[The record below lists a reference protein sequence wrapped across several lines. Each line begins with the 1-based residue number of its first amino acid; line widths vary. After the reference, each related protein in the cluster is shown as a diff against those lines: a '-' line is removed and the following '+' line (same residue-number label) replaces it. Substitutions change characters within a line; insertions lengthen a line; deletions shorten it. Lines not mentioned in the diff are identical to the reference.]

1 MKKSLLALM
10 ATAAIGM
17 SALSAVAQ
25 DEVLSGYV
33 AEMDWRNA
41 SYPISSYK
49 TYSGAQTLYPV
60 SKMDVAIQEA
70 ETYTIKELVYPISDL
85 KPLPETGKFEVEISL
100 GKSNED
106 AMTDWFPESVLTS
119 VFSGTIDLSDAT
131 IQSDKCITIP
141 LATEFVMSKGESL
154 VVTMQTSVI
163 EKFSSELYFGNPYS
177 TSGIHTYYYTSD
189 QGSASFDDII
199 AGNVQLS
206 DITKSS
212 SSESTTLM
220 IRYVLGGEVG
230 GGEILEATVAGM
242 DYKNSSYPINSN
254 KVGKYQGCQTLY
266 PASSMNADLQ
276 AAPAYA
282 VKELILPFSN
292 HSTVTSYPTS
302 GKVQMKIYLGTSD
315 NITLD
320 AFIPESELVEVF
332 NGEIDMASPQIQSE
346 KALRFPVDANFV
358 VNQGK
363 SLVVAYQHEITEA
376 FSGLLY
382 FGDPGAG
389 GGTHTRYYDNATAN
403 KAFAD
408 NPGCNTSEYVTSL
421 NIKYALADPQGG
433 GIGDIGDIVEA
444 KVVGGSYS
452 TNEHPIGVNSW
463 NLYSASQ
470 TLYPASVLDRAVKVE
485 AYTVKELVYPLLTVP
500 SAGKIKVTA
509 MLATTDA
516 TSLSTAMP
524 QDAFTVVASGV
535 QIDFST
541 VTDGCLRIPLTK
553 PYIMH
558 KGESMVVGLLA
569 DIDEYNRPNP
579 YPAFINGDTG
589 VAGDHTLYR
598 TGDGEPLGVTDVNLR
613 TQFAGGLN
621 LVFMIG
627 EEEGPQPVDVVDL
640 AATGLT
646 APAGDIYTGKPY
658 DFVANVK
665 NNGTETVENYIVE
678 IVNVEN
684 NEVLAAVENPKSVLS
699 MLEVS
704 VPVSVTFEQGGN
716 YQLAARVTLEGDED
730 SENDLSEPVA
740 VDVLSLDYKAVSV
753 TGDTEVLPGE
763 EHTYT
768 VTVANDGN
776 SELTGYSV
784 ELYVVRNEIADQL
797 IGSSYENPAIA
808 AGNTAVFEFKH
819 SFALAGEYGLKA
831 VVNIEG
837 GEPSETPVLEVS
849 SLLEGIL
856 SPVIKE
862 QLPKWDG
869 SEYDLMNRAFCRR
882 EKKTAS
888 QLLYPA
894 SFFGNHQNDYQL
906 QSLTLTVVKEEYI
919 VEPMHVRIY
928 MAQTDRT
935 EGYEKSGQINTV
947 PADEFQLVYDGLLS
961 TEQSPEKSQEVELKL
976 QKLFTLESG
985 KSLVLNVEAVMQRAG
1000 YTALLLASAP
1010 TDANYLVYSY
1020 SESIYNDYNKC
1031 FVANTLPC
1039 ITFGYALE
1047 PLPAVTDIEATSL
1060 SVPTEDVNAG
1070 NALNFRVYF
1079 ENKGTVDIEEYTIEL
1094 LSIDADGEA
1103 TILQSYDGI
1112 RYLAPGQ
1119 SSNQPVSYTFEEA
1132 GEYKLAARLIV
1143 EGDADETNNETP
1155 AVELTV
1161 SKMSGLENLVAE
1173 GSLSYNAAARTID
1186 VNLGA
1191 CVVSVCDLAGR
1202 AVAVYEVEGAAQLP
1216 VSLPAGV
1223 YVVNANGKALKIRI

>member
-1 MKKSLLALM
+1 M
-10 ATAAIGM
+10 AATAIGM

-25 DEVLSGYV
+25 DEV
-33 AEMDWRNA
+33 
-41 SYPISSYK
+41 
-49 TYSGAQTLYPV
+49 
-60 SKMDVAIQEA
+60 
-70 ETYTIKELVYPISDL
+70 
-85 KPLPETGKFEVEISL
+85 
-100 GKSNED
+100 
-106 AMTDWFPESVLTS
+106 
-119 VFSGTIDLSDAT
+119 
-131 IQSDKCITIP
+131 
-141 LATEFVMSKGESL
+141 
-154 VVTMQTSVI
+154 
-163 EKFSSELYFGNPYS
+163 
-177 TSGIHTYYYTSD
+177 
-189 QGSASFDDII
+189 
-199 AGNVQLS
+199 
-206 DITKSS
+206 
-212 SSESTTLM
+212 
-220 IRYVLGGEVG
+220 
-230 GGEILEATVAGM
+230 LEATVAGM

-254 KVGKYQGCQTLY
+254 SVGKYQGCQTLY

-292 HSTVTSYPTS
+292 HSSVTSYPTA

-315 NITLD
+315 NTTLD

-389 GGTHTRYYDNATAN
+389 SGTHTRYYDNATAN

-408 NPGCNTSEYVTSL
+408 NPGCNTSGYVTSL
-421 NIKYALADPQGG
+421 NIKYTLADPEEEPGG
-433 GIGDIGDIVEA
+433 EIGDIVEA

-452 TNEHPIGVNSW
+452 TTEHPICVNSW

-470 TLYPASVLDRAVKVE
+470 SLYPASVLDAAVKVE
-485 AYTVKELVYPLLTVP
+485 TYTVKELVYPLLTAP
-500 SAGKIKVTA
+500 SSGKVKVTS
-509 MLATTDA
+509 DA
-516 TSLSTAMP
+516 TVLSEALP
-524 QDAFTVVASGV
+524 QEAFTVVASGV
-535 QIDFST
+535 EIDFST

-569 DIDEYNRPNP
+569 EIDEYNRPNP

-589 VAGDHTLYR
+589 VTGAHTRYYYGDS
-598 TGDGEPLGVTDVNLR
+598 EPLGVTNVNYD
-613 TQFAGGLN
+613 TQYVGGLN

-627 EEEGPQPVDVVDL
+627 EEEEPQPVDVVDL
-640 AATGLT
+640 AAIGLT
-646 APAGDIYTGKPY
+646 VPSGEIYAGKPY
-658 DFVANVK
+658 EFIANLK
-665 NNGTETVENYIVE
+665 NNGTQTVENYKVE

-684 NEVLAAVENPKSVLS
+684 NEVLASVEDPKSILS
-699 MLEVS
+699 LLEVS
-704 VPVSVTFEQGGN
+704 VPMTVTFENGGN
-716 YQLAARVTLEGDED
+716 YQLAARVTIEGDED
-730 SENDLSEPVA
+730 NENDCSEPVA
-740 VDVLSLDYKAVSV
+740 VEVLSLDYKAVSV
-753 TGDTEVLPGE
+753 TGKTEVLPGE
-763 EHTYT
+763 EQTYT

-784 ELYVVRNEIADQL
+784 ELYVVRDQIADQL
-797 IGSSYENPAIA
+797 IGSSYENAAIA
-808 AGNTAVFEFKH
+808 AGETAEFEFKH
-819 SFALAGEYGLKA
+819 SFELAGEYGLKA

-837 GEPSETPVLEVS
+837 GEPSVTPVLEVS

-862 QLPKWDG
+862 QLPKWNG
-869 SEYDLMNRAFCRR
+869 TEFDLQNRAFCRR
-882 EKKTAS
+882 DYKNTAC
-888 QLLYPA
+888 QILYPA
-894 SFFGNHQNDYQL
+894 SFFGEHQNDYQL
-906 QSLTLTVVKEEYI
+906 QSLTLTVVKEEYVI
-919 VEPMHVRIY
+919 EPMYIKVY

-935 EGYEKSGQINTV
+935 SGYTKESDQVEVV
-947 PADEFQLVYDGLLS
+947 PAEDFVLVYDGLLS
-961 TEQSPEKSQEVELKL
+961 TIQSPDKTQDVELKL

-985 KSLVLNVEAVMQRAG
+985 KGLVLNVEATMQRAG
-1000 YTALLLASAP
+1000 YTALLLASAT
-1010 TDANYLVYSY
+1010 TDVNHLCYNYNK
-1020 SESIYNDYNKC
+1020 SIYGEYNRAC
-1031 FVANTLPC
+1031 YVANTLPC

-1047 PLPAVTDIEATSL
+1047 PLPAVADIEATSL

-1070 NALNFRVYF
+1070 EELTFRVNF

-1094 LSIDADGEA
+1094 LSIAGDGEA
-1103 TILQSYDGI
+1103 TVLETYEGI

-1119 SSNQPVSYTFEEA
+1119 TSNQPMKYTFEEA

-1143 EGDADETNNETP
+1143 EGDADDTNNQTP

-1161 SKMSGLENLVAE
+1161 GEKSGIENLVAE

>member
-1 MKKSLLALM
+1 M
-10 ATAAIGM
+10 AATAIGM

-25 DEVLSGYV
+25 DEV
-33 AEMDWRNA
+33 
-41 SYPISSYK
+41 
-49 TYSGAQTLYPV
+49 
-60 SKMDVAIQEA
+60 
-70 ETYTIKELVYPISDL
+70 
-85 KPLPETGKFEVEISL
+85 
-100 GKSNED
+100 
-106 AMTDWFPESVLTS
+106 
-119 VFSGTIDLSDAT
+119 
-131 IQSDKCITIP
+131 
-141 LATEFVMSKGESL
+141 
-154 VVTMQTSVI
+154 
-163 EKFSSELYFGNPYS
+163 
-177 TSGIHTYYYTSD
+177 
-189 QGSASFDDII
+189 
-199 AGNVQLS
+199 
-206 DITKSS
+206 
-212 SSESTTLM
+212 
-220 IRYVLGGEVG
+220 
-230 GGEILEATVAGM
+230 LEATVAGM

-254 KVGKYQGCQTLY
+254 SVGKYQGCQTLY

-292 HSTVTSYPTS
+292 HSSVTSYPTA

-315 NITLD
+315 NTTLD

-389 GGTHTRYYDNATAN
+389 SGTHTRYYDNATAN

-408 NPGCNTSEYVTSL
+408 NPGCNTSGYVTSL
-421 NIKYALADPQGG
+421 NIKYTLADPEEEPGG
-433 GIGDIGDIVEA
+433 EIGDIVEA

-452 TNEHPIGVNSW
+452 TTEHPICVNSW

-470 TLYPASVLDRAVKVE
+470 SLYPASVLDAAVKVE
-485 AYTVKELVYPLLTVP
+485 TYTVKELVYPLLTAP
-500 SAGKIKVTA
+500 SSGKVKVTA
-509 MLATTDA
+509 LLATSDA
-516 TSLSTAMP
+516 TVLSEALP
-524 QDAFTVVASGV
+524 QEAFTVVASGV
-535 QIDFST
+535 ST

-569 DIDEYNRPNP
+569 EIDEYNRPNP

-589 VAGDHTLYR
+589 VTGAHTRYYYGDS
-598 TGDGEPLGVTDVNLR
+598 EPLGVTNVNYD
-613 TQFAGGLN
+613 TQYVGGLN

-627 EEEGPQPVDVVDL
+627 EEEEPQPVDVVDL
-640 AATGLT
+640 AAIGLT
-646 APAGDIYTGKPY
+646 VPSGEIYAGKPY
-658 DFVANVK
+658 EFIANLK
-665 NNGTETVENYIVE
+665 NNGTQTVENYKVE

-684 NEVLAAVENPKSVLS
+684 NEVLASVEDPKSILS
-699 MLEVS
+699 LLEVS
-704 VPVSVTFEQGGN
+704 VPMTVTFENGGN
-716 YQLAARVTLEGDED
+716 YQLAARVTIEGDED
-730 SENDLSEPVA
+730 NENDCSEPVA
-740 VDVLSLDYKAVSV
+740 VEVLSLDYKAVSV
-753 TGDTEVLPGE
+753 TGKTEVLPGE
-763 EHTYT
+763 EQTYT

-784 ELYVVRNEIADQL
+784 ELYVVRDQIADQL
-797 IGSSYENPAIA
+797 IGSSYENAAIA
-808 AGNTAVFEFKH
+808 AGETAEFEFKH
-819 SFALAGEYGLKA
+819 SFELAGEYGLKA

-837 GEPSETPVLEVS
+837 GEPSVTPVLEVS

-862 QLPKWDG
+862 QLPKWNG
-869 SEYDLMNRAFCRR
+869 TEFDLQNRAFCRR
-882 EKKTAS
+882 DYKNTAC
-888 QLLYPA
+888 QILYPA
-894 SFFGNHQNDYQL
+894 SFFGEHQNDYQL
-906 QSLTLTVVKEEYI
+906 QSLTLTVVKEEYVI
-919 VEPMHVRIY
+919 EPMYIKVY

-935 EGYEKSGQINTV
+935 SGYTKESDQVEVV
-947 PADEFQLVYDGLLS
+947 PAEDFVLVYDGLLS
-961 TEQSPEKSQEVELKL
+961 TIQSPDKTQDVELKL

-985 KSLVLNVEAVMQRAG
+985 KGLVLNVEATMQRAG
-1000 YTALLLASAP
+1000 YTALLLASAT
-1010 TDANYLVYSY
+1010 TDVNHLCYNYNK
-1020 SESIYNDYNKC
+1020 SIYGEYNRAC
-1031 FVANTLPC
+1031 YVANTLPC

-1047 PLPAVTDIEATSL
+1047 PLPAVADIEATSL

-1070 NALNFRVYF
+1070 EELTFRVNF

-1094 LSIDADGEA
+1094 LSIAGDGEA
-1103 TILQSYDGI
+1103 TVLETYEGI

-1119 SSNQPVSYTFEEA
+1119 TSNQPMKYTFEEA

-1143 EGDADETNNETP
+1143 EGDADDTNNQTP

-1161 SKMSGLENLVAE
+1161 GEKSGIENLVAE

>member
-1 MKKSLLALM
+1 M
-10 ATAAIGM
+10 AATAIGM

-25 DEVLSGYV
+25 DEV
-33 AEMDWRNA
+33 
-41 SYPISSYK
+41 
-49 TYSGAQTLYPV
+49 
-60 SKMDVAIQEA
+60 
-70 ETYTIKELVYPISDL
+70 
-85 KPLPETGKFEVEISL
+85 
-100 GKSNED
+100 
-106 AMTDWFPESVLTS
+106 
-119 VFSGTIDLSDAT
+119 
-131 IQSDKCITIP
+131 
-141 LATEFVMSKGESL
+141 
-154 VVTMQTSVI
+154 
-163 EKFSSELYFGNPYS
+163 
-177 TSGIHTYYYTSD
+177 
-189 QGSASFDDII
+189 
-199 AGNVQLS
+199 
-206 DITKSS
+206 
-212 SSESTTLM
+212 
-220 IRYVLGGEVG
+220 
-230 GGEILEATVAGM
+230 LEATVAGM

-254 KVGKYQGCQTLY
+254 SVGKYQGCQTLY
-266 PASSMNADLQ
+266 PASSMSADLQ

-292 HSTVTSYPTS
+292 HSSVTSYPTA

-315 NITLD
+315 NTTLD

-389 GGTHTRYYDNATAN
+389 SGTHTRYYDNATAN

-408 NPGCNTSEYVTSL
+408 NPGCSTSGYVTSL
-421 NIKYALADPQGG
+421 NIKYTLADPEEEPGG
-433 GIGDIGDIVEA
+433 EIGDIVEA

-452 TNEHPIGVNSW
+452 TTEHPICVNSW

-470 TLYPASVLDRAVKVE
+470 ALYPASVLDAAVKVE
-485 AYTVKELVYPLLTVP
+485 TYTVKELVYPLLTAP
-500 SAGKIKVTA
+500 SSGKVKVTA
-509 MLATTDA
+509 LLATSDA
-516 TSLSTAMP
+516 TVLSEALP
-524 QDAFTVVASGV
+524 QEAFTVVASGV
-535 QIDFST
+535 EIDFST

-569 DIDEYNRPNP
+569 EIDEYNRPNP
-579 YPAFINGDTG
+579 YPAFINGEIGVTG
-589 VAGDHTLYR
+589 AHTRYYYGDS
-598 TGDGEPLGVTDVNLR
+598 EPLGVTNVNYD
-613 TQFAGGLN
+613 TQYVGGLN

-627 EEEGPQPVDVVDL
+627 EEEEPQPVDVVDL

-646 APAGDIYTGKPY
+646 APAGEIYAGKPY
-658 DFVANVK
+658 EFIANLK
-665 NNGTETVENYIVE
+665 NNGTQTVENYKVE

-684 NEVLAAVENPKSVLS
+684 NEVLASVEDPKSILS
-699 MLEVS
+699 LLEVS
-704 VPVSVTFEQGGN
+704 VPMTVTFKNGGN

-784 ELYVVRNEIADQL
+784 ELYVVRDQIADQL
-797 IGSSYENPAIA
+797 IGSSYENAAIA
-808 AGNTAVFEFKH
+808 AGKTAEFEFKH
-819 SFALAGEYGLKA
+819 SFELAGEYGLKA

-837 GEPSETPVLEVS
+837 GEPSVTPVLEVS

-869 SEYDLMNRAFCRR
+869 SEYDLQNRAFCRR
-882 EKKTAS
+882 DYKNTAC
-888 QLLYPA
+888 QILYPA
-894 SFFGNHQNDYQL
+894 SFFGEHQNDYQL
-906 QSLTLTVVKEEYI
+906 QSLTLTVVKEEYVI
-919 VEPMHVRIY
+919 EPMYIKVY

-935 EGYEKSGQINTV
+935 SGYTRESTGQVEVV
-947 PADEFQLVYDGLLS
+947 PAEDFVLVYDGLLS
-961 TEQSPEKSQEVELKL
+961 TIQSPDKAQDVELKL

-985 KSLVLNVEAVMQRAG
+985 KGLVLNVEATMQRAG
-1000 YTALLLASAP
+1000 YTALLLASATT
-1010 TDANYLVYSY
+1010 TDVNHLCYTYNK
-1020 SESIYNDYNKC
+1020 SIYGDYNRYC
-1031 FVANTLPC
+1031 LVANTLPC

-1047 PLPAVTDIEATSL
+1047 PLPAVADIEATSL

-1070 NALNFRVYF
+1070 EELTFRVNF

-1094 LSIDADGEA
+1094 LSIAGDGEA
-1103 TILQSYDGI
+1103 TVLETYEGI

-1119 SSNQPVSYTFEEA
+1119 TSNQPMKYTFEEA

-1143 EGDADETNNETP
+1143 EGDADDTNNQTP

-1161 SKMSGLENLVAE
+1161 GEKSGIENLVAE